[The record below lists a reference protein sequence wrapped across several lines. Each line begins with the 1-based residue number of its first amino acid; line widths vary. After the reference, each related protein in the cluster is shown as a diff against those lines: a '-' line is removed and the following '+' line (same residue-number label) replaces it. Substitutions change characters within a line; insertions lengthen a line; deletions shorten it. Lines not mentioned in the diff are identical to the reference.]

1 MKRRAPMSPKAIWGL
16 IKGAFS
22 GWSED
27 KVPRLGAALA
37 YYTVFSLAPLLII
50 IISIAGF
57 FFGDEAARGEIVGQF
72 RGLVGEEGGKAI
84 QTMIE
89 NAGREKGSGVFATV
103 ISIVTLLF
111 GASGVFG
118 ELQDSLNTI
127 WGVKPKSGRGIL
139 GMLKDRFMS
148 FTMVLGVAFLLLVSL
163 VLSAAIAAIGTVF
176 GGGDG
181 EGLLH
186 ILNLVVSFGVIT
198 LLFAAMYKYL
208 PDVKIE
214 WRDVWVGAA
223 VTSVLF
229 TLGKFAI
236 GLYLGKGS
244 VASAYGAAGSLVILL
259 VWVYYSAQIL
269 FFGAEFTKVYAK
281 DYGSGLRPEADAEP
295 VSPEARA
302 EQGLQP
308 VQSSQTRPTT
318 VPATP
323 GRSDAWALA
332 GFAAIVGFV
341 LGRTPL
347 KGLAQSAPEALPAAA
362 QVTRAI
368 TSVDRF
374 LAERRREGRRDNNA
388 ERGHDYRMAPRRR

>member
-1 MKRRAPMSPKAIWGL
+1 MSPKAIWGL

-22 GWSED
+22 GCSED

-50 IISIAGF
+50 VIGIAGF

-72 RGLVGEEGGKAI
+72 RGLVGEDGGKAI

-89 NAGREKGSGVFATV
+89 NAGRETGSGIFASV
-103 ISIVTLLF
+103 ISVVTLLF

-127 WGVKPKSGRGIL
+127 WGVKPKPGRGIL
-139 GMLKDRFMS
+139 GMLKDRFVS
-148 FTMVLGVAFLLLVSL
+148 FTMVLGIAFLLLVSL
-163 VLSAAIAAIGTVF
+163 VLSAAIATIGTAV
-176 GGGDG
+176 GGADS

-186 ILNLVVSFGVIT
+186 VLNLVVSFGVIT
-198 LLFAAMYKYL
+198 LLFAAMYKYV

-244 VASAYGAAGSLVILL
+244 VASAYGSAGSLVILL

-281 DYGSGLRPEADAEP
+281 DYGSGLRPEPDAEP

-302 EQGLQP
+302 EQGLEP
-308 VQSSQTRPTT
+308 VQSSQTRPTIAA
-318 VPATP
+318 VAPAHA
-323 GRSDAWALA
+323 DAWALA
-332 GFAAIVGFV
+332 GIAAVVGFI

-347 KGLAQSAPEALPAAA
+347 KRLVRSAPEAVPAAA
-362 QVTRAI
+362 QVTSA
-368 TSVDRF
+368 VAAVERF
-374 LAERRREGRRDNNA
+374 LAERREDGRRG
-388 ERGHDYRMAPRRR
+388 GHPDRSKASLTAPRRR

>member
-1 MKRRAPMSPKAIWGL
+1 MNPKALWGL
-16 IKGAFS
+16 FRDTFS

-27 KVPRLGAALA
+27 KIPRLGAALA

-50 IISIAGF
+50 VISIAGF
-57 FFGDEAARGEIVGQF
+57 VFGAEAARGEIVGQL

-89 NAGREKGSGVFATV
+89 NAGREKQSGIMATV
-103 ISIVTLLF
+103 ISVVTLLF

-127 WGVKPKSGRGIL
+127 WGVKPKPGRGL
-139 GMLKDRFMS
+139 VGMLKDRFVS
-148 FTMVLGVAFLLLVSL
+148 FTMVLGIAFLLLVSL
-163 VLSAAIAAIGTVF
+163 VLSAAIAAIGTVV
-176 GGGDG
+176 GGSDS

-186 ILNLVVSFGVIT
+186 IVNLVVSFGVIT
-198 LLFAAMYKYL
+198 LLFAAMYKYV
-208 PDVKIE
+208 PDVTIE

-269 FFGAEFTKVYAK
+269 FLGAEFTKVYAK
-281 DYGSGLRPEADAEP
+281 AYGSGLRPEADAEP
-295 VSPEARA
+295 VSPETRA

-308 VQSSQTRPTT
+308 IPSAQTRPTIAA
-318 VPATP
+318 VAPAHA
-323 GRSDAWALA
+323 DAWALA
-332 GFAAIVGFV
+332 GIAAVVGFI

-347 KGLAQSAPEALPAAA
+347 KRLARSAPEAVPAAA
-362 QVTRAI
+362 QL
-368 TSVDRF
+368 TSAVAAVERF
-374 LAERRREGRRDNNA
+374 LAERRGGGRHRETSARSRS
-388 ERGHDYRMAPRRR
+388 EQ

>member
-1 MKRRAPMSPKAIWGL
+1 MSPKAIWGL

-22 GWSED
+22 GWRED

-50 IISIAGF
+50 VISIAGF

-72 RGLVGEEGGKAI
+72 QGLVGEEGGKAI

-89 NAGREKGSGVFATV
+89 NAGREKGSGVVATM
-103 ISIVTLLF
+103 ISVVTLLF

-127 WGVKPKSGRGIL
+127 WGVKPKPGRGIL
-139 GMLKDRFMS
+139 GMLKDRFVS
-148 FTMVLGVAFLLLVSL
+148 FTMVLGIAFLLLVSL
-163 VLSAAIAAIGTVF
+163 VLSAAIAAMGTVF
-176 GGGDG
+176 GGSDS

-186 ILNLVVSFGVIT
+186 ILNFVVSFGVIT

-214 WRDVWVGAA
+214 WKDVWVGAA
-223 VTSVLF
+223 VTALLF
-229 TLGKFAI
+229 ALGKFAI

-281 DYGSGLRPEADAEP
+281 EYGSGLQPESDAES

-302 EQGLQP
+302 EQALQP
-308 VQSSQTRPTT
+308 VQAARPR
-318 VPATP
+318 ATADHGAP
-323 GRSDAWALA
+323 GHGDAWALA
-332 GFAAIVGFV
+332 GIAAIAGFV

-347 KGLAQSAPEALPAAA
+347 RRLAKSVPDAIPTAA
-362 QVTRAI
+362 QVTSAI
-368 TSVDRF
+368 AAVDRF
-374 LAERRREGRRDNNA
+374 RAERRGGGRDD
-388 ERGHDYRMAPRRR
+388 GHADRRKHS